1 MVWDVCTSK
10 KNEDI
15 KLTHNIH
22 MHYLINTE
30 LYNMYITL
38 TSNSPNNI
46 AQTNVKLANINKLP
60 PNAPKLN
67 GVIRCTLP
75 ACKKREAI

>member
-1 MVWDVCTSK
+1 M
-10 KNEDI
+10 
-15 KLTHNIH
+15 
-22 MHYLINTE
+22 
-30 LYNMYITL
+30 
-38 TSNSPNNI
+38 

-75 ACKKREAI
+75 ACKKKGSDMSVSLRMYFGDEQQETLTKKALP